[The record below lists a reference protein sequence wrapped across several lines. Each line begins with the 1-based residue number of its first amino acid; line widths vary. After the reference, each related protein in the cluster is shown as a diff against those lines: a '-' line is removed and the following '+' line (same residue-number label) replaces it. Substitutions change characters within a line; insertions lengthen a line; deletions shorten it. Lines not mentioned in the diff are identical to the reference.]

1 MIERY
6 EDLVGT
12 LDRAGLI
19 ELLEDN
25 EVVIHFAYEDN
36 YVREMYCTLDA
47 DMIPAS
53 SEWIDTGN
61 TGAIAVFDLD
71 NYEWRSFDF
80 DRVISIYIN
89 F

>member
-1 MIERY
+1 MIERS
-6 EDLVGT
+6 EDLAGT
-12 LDRAGLI
+12 IDRDGLI

-25 EVVIHFAYEDN
+25 EVIIHFTKMDGT
-36 YVREMYCTLDA
+36 VREMYCTLDA

-71 NYEWRSFDF
+71 IYEWRSFYF